1 MQTTVQYF
9 IWKVLCLIRMLIF
22 EGEIWREKKNVLNY
36 YTRVNTGTKI
46 KNNKFVN
53 LVFTLL
59 KQHTDY
65 QL

>member
-1 MQTTVQYF
+1 MKGSVSNTDVDF
-9 IWKVLCLIRMLIF
+9 R
-22 EGEIWREKKNVLNY
+22 GEIWREKKNVLNY

>member
-1 MQTTVQYF
+1 
-9 IWKVLCLIRMLIF
+9 MLIF
-22 EGEIWREKKNVLNY
+22 ELGEFWGEKKNVLNY
-36 YTRVNTGTKI
+36 YTWVNTGTKI

-53 LVFTLL
+53 LFFPLL